1 MQNNSVDFIKP
12 EELLIIV
19 KQLTQ
24 QFIEEAINE
33 YALNDGY
40 WLKHH
45 QFADTMDTSILNN
58 LLEEHLKEIKFES
71 C

>member
-24 QFIEEAINE
+24 QFIEEAING

-40 WLKHH
+40 
-45 QFADTMDTSILNN
+45 
-58 LLEEHLKEIKFES
+58 
-71 C
+71 

>member
-24 QFIEEAINE
+24 QFIEETINE
-33 YALNDGY
+33 YAVNDGY
-40 WLKHH
+40 WLKLH
-45 QFADTMDTSILNN
+45 QFANTIDISILNN
-58 LLEEHLKEIKFES
+58 LLEEHRKELKTFD
-71 C
+71 